1 MSRPTV
7 DRETRLADLLKA
19 ARERWDV
26 AWLAG
31 VMLLCLCIGGGIIT
45 YLARVYG
52 YLENINTI
60 MLIISHLGLLT
71 AGLLVGAR
79 WMLRQLDDHSTDAAG

>member
-26 AWLAG
+26 ACLAG
-31 VMLLCLCIGGGIIT
+31 VVLLCLCVGAGIIV

-52 YLENINTI
+52 YLEDINTI
-60 MLIISHLGLLT
+60 MLIISYLGLLT

-79 WMLRQLDDHSTDAAG
+79 WMLRQLDDHSTDATG

>member
-7 DRETRLADLLKA
+7 DRERQLAKA

-26 AWLAG
+26 AWLTG
-31 VMLLCLCIGGGIIT
+31 VVLLCLCIGGGIIT

-52 YLENINTI
+52 YLEDINTI

-79 WMLRQLDDHSTDAAG
+79 WMLRQLDDHSTDTTG